1 MRDAPIKL
9 GFDSRINCDLANCYY
24 RLRLHL
30 TFCINRSPRPLTG
43 DRPGI
48 ADTVIPGV
56 HVPPSLMGKGR
67 RRIRR

>member
-1 MRDAPIKL
+1 MRNTLIKL
-9 GFDSRINCDLANCYY
+9 GFDSRITCELVDCYY

-56 HVPPSLMGKGR
+56 QVPPSLMGHSRKEICR
-67 RRIRR
+67 